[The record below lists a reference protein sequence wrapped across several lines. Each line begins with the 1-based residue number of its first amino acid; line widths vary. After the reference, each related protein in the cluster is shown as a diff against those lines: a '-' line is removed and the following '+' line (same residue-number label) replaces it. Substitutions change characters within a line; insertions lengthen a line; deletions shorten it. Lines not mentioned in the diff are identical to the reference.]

1 MHTAAAITADAL
13 RINIAD
19 LDAVIEKIRGIHAD
33 DRAAPK
39 ASARYVAYLRR
50 CHDLR
55 EKGIALGAIGP
66 LFDELTPTPIN
77 DQLVGITAEQR
88 KEREW
93 KGVFARFP
101 FPVAAPFQFLEAAE

>member
-13 RINIAD
+13 RINVAD
-19 LDAVIEKIRGIHAD
+19 LDEVIFKIRRLHAAGKD
-33 DRAAPK
+33 APK
-39 ASARYVAYLRR
+39 AAARYLSYLRA

-55 EKGIALGAIGP
+55 EIGGNGP
-66 LFDELTPTPIN
+66 LFDLMHPTPIN

-93 KGVFARFP
+93 KSVFARFP

>member
-1 MHTAAAITADAL
+1 MASTAATAADAL
-13 RINIAD
+13 RENLKVLNEAIFKTRR
-19 LDAVIEKIRGIHAD
+19 LHLVGKDASGYR
-33 DRAAPK
+33 
-39 ASARYVAYLRR
+39 SQYLRSVR
-50 CHDLR
+50 ACHELR
-55 EKGIALGAIGP
+55 EIGGNGP
-66 LFDELTPTPIN
+66 LFDEFAPTPIN

>member
-1 MHTAAAITADAL
+1 MHATAATTADAL
-13 RINIAD
+13 RENLKVVNA
-19 LDAVIEKIRGIHAD
+19 KIFTVRHRTTNGLRSPNAAASYLVAL
-33 DRAAPK
+33 RA
-39 ASARYVAYLRR
+39 
-50 CHDLR
+50 CHELR
-55 EKGIALGAIGP
+55 EIGGNGP
-66 LFDELTPTPIN
+66 LFDELAPTPIN